1 MRALPQ
7 LASPCLAGI
16 SPHPSHRTLTPCGR
30 ARSPTRCR
38 ERIGQLTDAAANEN
52 RATCPQSCRMLVN
65 WFWRS
70 RNMVGSG
77 AVLDGNRRTMALRAL
92 VFLRNR

>member
-1 MRALPQ
+1 
-7 LASPCLAGI
+7 
-16 SPHPSHRTLTPCGR
+16 
-30 ARSPTRCR
+30 
-38 ERIGQLTDAAANEN
+38 
-52 RATCPQSCRMLVN
+52 MLVN